1 MANKNIT
8 MQQKNTA
15 GSYDKLYPKTTATQS
30 KLSAETAALYGDGVT
45 DADAAMRIVANTIK
59 DLGFATVIVKDP
71 NGNPIQGAIIT
82 GIQGSPTTDA
92 NGKASGVL
100 QSATISVRSPYVDLQ
115 SKDITISGSFSAVEV
130 TLPTVGENAIKRFTS
145 SQSIKFSN
153 VIKTVDICCV
163 GGGGG
168 GSGNPSYQ
176 ADSGRSTVDY
186 GPGGGGGG
194 IVNSLGIT
202 PQKNVPLNLI
212 IGSGGSS
219 GTPLP
224 YNASGSGANG
234 GTSSFL
240 SVSANGGGGGITRV
254 YKSGSAYRVE
264 TLKGSEG
271 SAGSG
276 FGGKSFDSGP
286 TSNTTLSE
294 FNDGYTFYSGGG
306 AQGAS
311 YRQVSGGSPYGA
323 SGSYVDYDV
332 SAQKITAKVNAGLA
346 EFGGGG
352 GGGTR
357 IELASA
363 SGSANPSSGGSGLVA
378 IRFHF

>member
-71 NGNPIQGAIIT
+71 SGNPIQGAVIT

-100 QSATISVRSPYVDLQ
+100 QSTTISVSSPYVDLQ
-115 SKDITISGSFSAVEV
+115 SKEITISGSFSAVEV
-130 TLPTVGENAIKRFTS
+130 TLPIVGENAIKRFTS
-145 SQSIKFSN
+145 SQSVKFSN
-153 VIKTVDICCV
+153 AIKTVDICCV

-168 GSGNPSYQ
+168 GSGNPTYQ
-176 ADSGRSTVDY
+176 SSSGRSIVSY

-202 PQKNVPLNLI
+202 PQKNVALNLI

-224 YNASGSGANG
+224 YNTSGSGASG
-234 GTSSFL
+234 GISSFL

-254 YKSGSAYRVE
+254 YKPGSTYHVE
-264 TLKGSEG
+264 ILKGSEG

-276 FGGKSFDSGP
+276 FGGADDGP

-294 FNDGYTFYSGGG
+294 FNDGSTFYSGGG
-306 AQGAS
+306 AQGNS
-311 YRQVSGGSPYGA
+311 YRQIPGGSPYGA

-332 SAQKITAKVNAGLA
+332 RNQEITAKVNAGSA
-346 EFGGGG
+346 GIGGGG

-363 SGSANPSSGGSGLVA
+363 ISGSANPSSGGSGLVA